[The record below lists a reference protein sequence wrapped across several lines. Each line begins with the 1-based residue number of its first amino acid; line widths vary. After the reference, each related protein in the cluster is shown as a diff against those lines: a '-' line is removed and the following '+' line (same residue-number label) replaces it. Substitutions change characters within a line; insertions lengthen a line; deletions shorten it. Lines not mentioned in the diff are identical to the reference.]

1 MCYCRTVVFK
11 VWEIPTP
18 SLSPKLDTKLCVSR
32 KHTAQITEAGYTS
45 ILGGEGKLNEQVLCQ
60 MVLSTVEQS

>member
-1 MCYCRTVVFK
+1 MCFCGTIVFK

-32 KHTAQITEAGYTS
+32 KHTAQITEAGY
-45 ILGGEGKLNEQVLCQ
+45 ILGREEKLNEQVLCQ
-60 MVLSTVEQS
+60 MVISTVEQS